1 LDKKN
6 YFFLGK
12 FFYKETFGRET
23 FGRETYDLLLI
34 FISSKKLYD
43 ISKMHHHNFY
53 DYLQK
58 IFTSTDD
65 NLIVGIDS
73 NTNIANIDFQ
83 VTYIDFNEE
92 RQKIHDFTESFP
104 RLHVY
109 KHINVKKVNLDKID
123 SCMDELFP
131 RNNETK
137 EIFGSLDVIR
147 KIKKRYSSLQ
157 RREDRINQLEDFFI
171 DKVKNYLVDNINI
184 YIDTL
189 NHPNEKIKQIKKKS
203 YEIRL
208 SNTMQVKSF
217 YKENKT
223 DSLSDSKFVE
233 GVISNVINQKV
244 S

>member
-1 LDKKN
+1 MDKKN

-34 FISSKKLYD
+34 FISPKKLYD

-65 NLIVGIDS
+65 DLIVVFDS
-73 NTNIANIDFQ
+73 
-83 VTYIDFNEE
+83 
-92 RQKIHDFTESFP
+92 
-104 RLHVY
+104 Y
-109 KHINVKKVNLDKID
+109 KHINVKKVNLNKID

-137 EIFGSLDVIR
+137 EIFDSLDVIR

-157 RREDRINQLEDFFI
+157 RKNKRINQLEDFFI
-171 DKVKNYLVDNINI
+171 DTVKNYLVDNINI

-208 SNTMQVKSF
+208 SNTMQVNSF

-223 DSLSDSKFVE
+223 DSLPDSKFVE
-233 GVISNVINQKV
+233 GVISNVIN
-244 S
+244 